1 MTDIQNILDERKK
14 THGSFEV
21 SSYTSQVLKDNMR
34 DSPNWVELDMDQKE
48 CLDMVA
54 HKIARILCGN
64 HNEFDHYVDIIGYC
78 TLVLNRLKV
87 DQA

>member
-1 MTDIQNILDERKK
+1 
-14 THGSFEV
+14 
-21 SSYTSQVLKDNMR
+21 
-34 DSPNWVELDMDQKE
+34 MDQKE

-64 HNEFDHYVDIIGYC
+64 HNELDHYIDIIGYC

>member
-64 HNEFDHYVDIIGYC
+64 HNELDHYVDIIGYC

>member
-54 HKIARILCGN
+54 HKMARILCGN
-64 HNEFDHYVDIIGYC
+64 PNELDHYVDIIGYC

-87 DQA
+87 DQV

>member
-64 HNEFDHYVDIIGYC
+64 HNELDHYIDIIGYC